1 MAGVAILKPD
11 HLGDLVLSVP
21 AIRAVR
27 ARHPEV
33 TLFVAPGSLRLA
45 RFLFPDISNIHPAP
59 LAHLVRGAGKALA
72 PEVLASILDEF
83 EFVFCLRYDPVMQ
96 AIAER
101 LNVRHVLA
109 IGDYLT
115 HETSV
120 QRHAVA
126 PVIGGYSRTALFG
139 GPAPTTWPLR
149 LGNIGLCIAAGFPT
163 NGWPNIYWL
172 ELARRLAARGLMVTL
187 IGGPA
192 ERRDLVALSRM
203 LTRVPHQVIEGG
215 ADVGAFLD
223 ALTGV
228 DLVVASDGGTAH
240 LCSLRKPI
248 VSLFGSSPW
257 RRYAPFGAH
266 NVLLTRDEP
275 CSPCVQFSATEVN
288 GCVTRECTALL
299 QPREVE
305 RVVLSNGID
314 FSGISGVRIERG
326 VSHRSVP

>member
-21 AIRAVR
+21 AIRAIR
-27 ARHPEV
+27 ARHTEV

-59 LAHLVRGAGKALA
+59 LTHLMRGAGEALA
-72 PEVLASILDEF
+72 PELLASILDRF
-83 EFVFCLRYDPVMQ
+83 EFVFLLRYDPVMQ

-101 LNVRHVLA
+101 LHVRHVVA
-109 IGDYLT
+109 TGDYLT
-115 HETSV
+115 HETNV

-126 PVIGGYSRTALFG
+126 PVIGEYSRTKWFG
-139 GPAPTTWPLR
+139 TAAITWPLC
-149 LGNIGLCIAAGFPT
+149 LGNVGLCIAAGFPT
-163 NGWPNIYWL
+163 NRWPNIYWL
-172 ELARRLAARGLMVTL
+172 ELARRLAALGLMVTL
-187 IGGPA
+187 VGGPA
-192 ERRDLVALSRM
+192 ERRDLIALSRM
-203 LTRVPHQVIEGG
+203 LARVPHQVIEGG

-223 ALTGV
+223 TLARV

-275 CSPCVQFSATEVN
+275 CSPCVQFSATEIN
-288 GCVTRECTALL
+288 GCVSRECTALL
-299 QPREVE
+299 QPRQVE

-326 VSHRSVP
+326 VSHRSVS